1 MSDCCDGNFFD
12 KFIKPRLAVASGHRD
27 LVDEI
32 LDEILFAVDEEP
44 QNVGIILT
52 KQGIPSKRQRLDYL
66 NV

>member
-32 LDEILFAVDEEP
+32 LDEILFADETSIGCE
-44 QNVGIILT
+44 
-52 KQGIPSKRQRLDYL
+52 QRSRRGK
-66 NV
+66 NNK